1 MHIDHQKLVELL
13 TETSGIEKEKVE
25 SQLEELVEEIK
36 EAIAEGDAY
45 EVSGLGVF
53 SGIGNNILFIPSDDF
68 ATEINYKYVGME
80 PIEMDDAAPKTA
92 EKAPQSKEDTPE
104 EPEEVVADAGEDD
117 DPFGGLL
124 DEEDEPEE
132 ETPSFELD
140 DSDDGPIDEDT
151 SGGVEKFAD
160 KEEEAPF
167 DLADEDLKD
176 DTEEEISD
184 AEEPKPGPDKWGIDT
199 YKDDSAERTFSGLL
213 GDKDDNEAGEP
224 DDSDL
229 AAELSKQLSEGED
242 DDSLDAL
249 FGNADVEQEL
259 EESPVSQDD
268 ESGDEDDPFA
278 ALARGK
284 EDESE
289 ETPDELIDSDVIDE
303 DQDEIIPVIK
313 NLASEDVKKKR
324 AEQKKKKAEQQD
336 EEKAE
341 KKDRTSKRPKR
352 PSTSRDSKG
361 APVLLWVL
369 LIIVLLAG
377 GTYGLGY
384 FGVVSIP
391 GITPQ
396 VPQQASANSPD
407 PVPLPPADETPP
419 QPAQQNNQDSQSGT
433 SADTPSEN
441 DLGDQAAQN
450 LPPEQ
455 AADNQVSQNN
465 AVPAGQPLYGFRGV
479 VNPDANDGFT
489 IVVYS
494 LSSERNAKSIEQE
507 LSNEGYRVLL
517 AAMPS
522 RQYGQLWR
530 VSLGQ
535 FESMRNAAIAA
546 ETLDSPLS
554 ENYFITKIN

>member
-13 TETSGIEKEKVE
+13 TETSGIEKETVE

-36 EAIAEGDAY
+36 EAITEGDAY

-80 PIEMDDAAPKTA
+80 PIEMDDAAPETT
-92 EKAPQSKEDTPE
+92 EEAPQPE
-104 EPEEVVADAGEDD
+104 EDEDASEESDEVVADAGEDD

-124 DEEDEPEE
+124 EDEGEEDEEP
-132 ETPSFELD
+132 PSFELD
-140 DSDDGPIDEDT
+140 DSDDEPIDEDT
-151 SGGVEKFAD
+151 SEDIEEFAD
-160 KEEEAPF
+160 EEEEAPF
-167 DLADEDLKD
+167 DFADEDLED

-213 GDKDDNEAGEP
+213 GDKDDEEAEESSET

-229 AAELSKQLSEGED
+229 AAELNKQLSEGDDE

-249 FGNADVEQEL
+249 FGDADVEEEL
-259 EESPVSQDD
+259 DD
-268 ESGDEDDPFA
+268 ESGGEDDPFA
-278 ALARGK
+278 ALAGD
-284 EDESE
+284 EEESE
-289 ETPDELIDSDVIDE
+289 ETPDELIDSDVIEE
-303 DQDEIIPVIK
+303 DQDEIIPVIT
-313 NLASEDVKKKR
+313 NLASEETKKKR
-324 AEQKKKKAEQQD
+324 AEQEKEQPDQK
-336 EEKAE
+336 EEETAE
-341 KKDRTSKRPKR
+341 KEDESSKRPNR
-352 PSTSRDSKG
+352 PSTSRDSQG

-384 FGVVSIP
+384 FGVVNIP

-396 VPQQASANSPD
+396 APQQASATQPD
-407 PVPLPPADETPP
+407 PVPLPPADETPT
-419 QPAQQNNQDSQSGT
+419 QPAQQNNQTNQGQGDSET
-433 SADTPSEN
+433 SSDDEPAPQE
-441 DLGDQAAQN
+441 AQN
-450 LPPEQ
+450 PPQEQ
-455 AADNQVSQNN
+455 ATDNQVSQSE
-465 AVPAGQPLYGFRGV
+465 AVPAGQPMYGLNGV
-479 VNPDANDGFT
+479 VNPNANDGYT

-494 LSSERNAKSIEQE
+494 LSSERNAKSIEKE
-507 LSNEGYRVLL
+507 LSDDGYRVLL
-517 AAMPS
+517 ATITS
-522 RQYGQLWR
+522 QQYGRLWR